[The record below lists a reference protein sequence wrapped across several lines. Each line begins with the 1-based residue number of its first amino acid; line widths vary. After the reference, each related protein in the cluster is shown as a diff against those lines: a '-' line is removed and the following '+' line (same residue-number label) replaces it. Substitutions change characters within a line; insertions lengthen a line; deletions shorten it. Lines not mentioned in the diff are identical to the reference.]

1 MKGGHAHSGPP
12 PDPNALRRDNPSDR
26 AGWTSLPAAGRTGPV
41 PAWPLSRP
49 TQRETEL
56 WAREW
61 TRPQAIMWEAN
72 GQQAEV
78 ALYVRSLAAAER
90 PRASVASRTLVR
102 QQQEAL
108 GLSLPGLLRLRW
120 RITDEPAQ
128 DRTTDD
134 EPSSIRDRFR
144 LVVGGS

>member
-1 MKGGHAHSGPP
+1 
-12 PDPNALRRDNPSDR
+12 
-26 AGWTSLPAAGRTGPV
+26 
-41 PAWPLSRP
+41 
-49 TQRETEL
+49 
-56 WAREW
+56 
-61 TRPQAIMWEAN
+61 MWEAN